1 VLKGEVPLAIQANR
15 ASDLLA
21 ALRLAD
27 EFKLRLVILGGA
39 EAWMVA
45 DELARR
51 KVPVVIKPLT
61 NIPSFDAM
69 NATLENAARLRAA
82 GVTVAFS
89 TFDTHRAGTL
99 RQEAGNAIAHGL
111 DPQDALRAVTL
122 VPAQVWG
129 IADKVGSLTP
139 GKDADLVIWSGDPFE
154 LTTHAEHV
162 FIRGREVPLTT
173 RQTELLERYRT
184 LDR

>member
-1 VLKGEVPLAIQANR
+1 
-15 ASDLLA
+15 
-21 ALRLAD
+21 
-27 EFKLRLVILGGA
+27 
-39 EAWMVA
+39 
-45 DELARR
+45 
-51 KVPVVIKPLT
+51 
-61 NIPSFDAM
+61 
-69 NATLENAARLRAA
+69 
-82 GVTVAFS
+82 
-89 TFDTHRAGTL
+89 
-99 RQEAGNAIAHGL
+99 
-111 DPQDALRAVTL
+111 
-122 VPAQVWG
+122 VWG